1 MNIELYTKIAG
12 EGPPLIILHGLFGS
26 WENWGGQ
33 ARQLS
38 EHFTVYAM
46 DLRNHGRSPH
56 SDEMNYPA
64 MIEDVR
70 HTMAIHGIDNAT
82 VIGHSMGGKTAM
94 LLSLTYPELVNK
106 LVIVDISPRAYEP
119 GHNEIF
125 DALCSLDVTQLK
137 SRSEADKLIADKIPE
152 VGIRAF
158 VLKNL
163 ARAEQGFSWKMN
175 LTVLNEQYGNLIGG
189 ITSDNPYTGP
199 CLFIKGANSD
209 YIQKQDQ
216 ALINGLFPNAKAKI
230 IDGAGHWPHSEKST
244 VFFKILMKFLV
255 IS

>member
-1 MNIELYTKIAG
+1 MTIELYTKIAG
-12 EGPPLIILHGLFGS
+12 SGPPLIILHGLFGS
-26 WENWGGQ
+26 WENWGSQ

-38 EHFTVYAM
+38 EHYTVYAM

-64 MIEDVR
+64 MVEDVR
-70 HTMAIHGIDNAT
+70 LTMATHGIESAT

-94 LLSLTYPELVNK
+94 LLSLSYPELVNK
-106 LVIVDISPRAYEP
+106 LVVVDISPRAYEP

-125 DALCSLDVTQLK
+125 DALCRLDIAALK
-137 SRSEADKLIADKIPE
+137 SRSEADKLITAKIPE
-152 VGIRAF
+152 LGVRAF

-163 ARAEQGFSWKMN
+163 VRGEQGFTWKMN
-175 LTVLNEQYGNLIGG
+175 LPVLKEKYANLTAG
-189 ITSDNPYTGP
+189 ISSETPYSGP

-209 YIQKQDQ
+209 YIEKQDQ
-216 ALINGLFPNAKAKI
+216 PLINALFPNAKAKI
-230 IDGAGHWPHSEKST
+230 IDGTGHWPHSEKST

-255 IS
+255 I